1 MAARKRLLATWRP
14 WLRSGLWLRVWAAR
28 SGGRFGAA
36 SDPEHRQLGV
46 RFAAAELIW
55 IDLFLRLGLVEELA
69 GSFFSLPRLWGW
81 GQLWRG
87 GQGEELGCLEH
98 EDIRLRNFFFLSQL
112 PPGLWR
118 RAGLSVD

>member
-14 WLRSGLWLRVWAAR
+14 WLHSGLWLRVWAAR

-36 SDPEHRQLGV
+36 SDPERRQLGV
-46 RFAAAELIW
+46 SFAAAELIW
-55 IDLFLRLGLVEELA
+55 IDLFWRLGLVEELA
-69 GSFFSLPRLWGW
+69 GSFSPLPDSGV
-81 GQLWRG
+81 GASSGEG

-98 EDIRLRNFFFLSQL
+98 EDIWLRNFFFLYLL

-118 RAGLSVD
+118 RAGLSVN